1 MWKLNIPPA
10 SSGPLP
16 SLHDSHLADCA
27 LRLEVGDQPL
37 LADLKRFTD
46 RMADLTLELIEVL
59 ALPLAQKLYPSPP
72 APVSGKG
79 SILMF
84 SGGIGYYYYHPLN
97 LNLVK
102 DQTIHDDLGLMKDCV
117 VTEKADVVILL
128 IGKRPGLG
136 QVESMSAYMG

>member
-1 MWKLNIPPA
+1 M
-10 SSGPLP
+10 
-16 SLHDSHLADCA
+16 
-27 LRLEVGDQPL
+27 RLEVGDQPL

-46 RMADLTLELIEVL
+46 RMADLTLELIDVL
-59 ALPLAQKLYPSPP
+59 ALPLAQKLYLSPP

-102 DQTIHDDLGLMKDCV
+102 DLTFHDDLGLMKDCV

-136 QVESMSAYMG
+136 QVESMSVYMG